1 MISVGADLWTDYG
14 TRKWLVMEG
23 VAHDAPEELGCAAA
37 VAAGVPLALGLVRP
51 EAGNTATE
59 QQPEY

>member
-1 MISVGADLWTDYG
+1 
-14 TRKWLVMEG
+14 MEG
-23 VAHDAPEELGCAAA
+23 VAHDAPKELGCAAA
-37 VAAGVPLALGLVRP
+37 AAAAGVPLALGLVRP